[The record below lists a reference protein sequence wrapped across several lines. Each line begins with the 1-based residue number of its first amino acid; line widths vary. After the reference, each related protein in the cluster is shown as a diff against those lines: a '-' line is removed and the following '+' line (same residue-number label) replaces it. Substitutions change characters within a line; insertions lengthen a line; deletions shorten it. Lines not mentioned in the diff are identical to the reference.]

1 MTTDEKESIII
12 KFNLDKVRKIKNN
25 IKVGVA
31 KIYMGQILIYEENI
45 YITKTSKKFKLK
57 DFFK

>member
-31 KIYMGQILIYEENI
+31 KIYMGQILIHEENI
-45 YITKTSKKFKLK
+45 YITKNDEMLW
-57 DFFK
+57 